1 MKKFL
6 LTFIVTVLASWGLMA
21 ETVTFQTNSSTISN
35 QSSWII
41 NNDLTGKAPSS
52 GTLKSSYLQIIQ
64 NKTLTIEGKDGVTIT
79 KIVYNATSGT
89 DYKFKIED
97 SFKPASTTS
106 NSVASSTFTW
116 TGSSKSVEYTRST
129 GKQTRIASIEI
140 TYTKES
146 GGDPSLKDAGLS
158 FPQAEYTVV
167 MGEDFEKPTLTKVT
181 DAAAVYSSTVESVAT
196 VNPSTG
202 VVTIVGKG
210 TTTIKAHTPKTE
222 TYNEGEASYTL
233 TVTGPVTTYYKI
245 EDLASVT
252 DGDYIIAYTNANNSY
267 YMGYIESGNK
277 YASAKTDGV
286 FDATAG
292 TVTVQSDYAVTIT
305 KLANGHYTLNTVKGY
320 LKSTSKGSMS
330 YSTSPAEWTISFT
343 DGVVSM
349 KPVDQS
355 FGLYCNPSSSR
366 FNTYNKETS
375 SNVYDIILYGPAA
388 VKTDWE
394 PALENMSL
402 TIGENK
408 SVNLG
413 SAHPSNI
420 SYQVAPADVASVDDN
435 GTVTALKAGNATITL
450 TWGDEPRYNPG
461 TTSFN
466 LTVSKKTYHFP
477 VATVSVEKGKTLS
490 ILPNNGPQN
499 ITYASADENIFT
511 VSEAGVITGVA
522 VGNANVN
529 VSWTEDDNFL
539 SGNATVAVTVKEPQQ
554 AGSVGFSRDAIRGI
568 VGYPVSWQV
577 AHVTGDGAVTYSAS
591 PAGIVTLDAA
601 TGEINSVNAE
611 GTVTITA
618 TMAETEAYTGAT
630 ASYTIT
636 VEKNPEAVNLSGGTA
651 TFDFSQENAYGM
663 YTYNSSTTGDTAD
676 ALGNMESDRTDN
688 KQAVTSI
695 TEGAVTLGIEGNYRL
710 FDDYWNNDGIHHY
723 ELRMYGGNP
732 ALTLTFTGNGSKIK
746 SITFADADARSFYN
760 YSTDGSNAVGVV
772 DGKTTKFTYATPVSD
787 AVFTLSTSEA
797 RVETATI
804 TVELEGS
811 GNKIQPALE
820 FVYDVINITAGGSF
834 DDMCVGETGIDNS
847 LIEYSVDEGTANPDY
862 LIIGSGEEFS
872 AEFYTPGVYTVRATY
887 TGNAT
892 SVAGQ
897 AVMRVNV
904 FPKLTLESE
913 EALEKGFNTSANAYA
928 IVPHGSEKDVTIAGV
943 PLTVKLYKGNSE
955 HNGILNVADESH
967 TVVMKYADKNEFTSP
982 EQTLHVVVRPA
993 TPEITEDN
1001 KLTVASGHSIYYRKA
1016 DDMANAPYKAESTEV
1031 LAFDLTGW
1039 TQYTADGIAKPT
1051 VKTYYKGIAVND
1063 GHAMTAANKNVA
1075 GNEMSF
1081 IIDPAGVITGIENV
1095 AVDGSEAPVRYYN
1108 LQGVQLPAAPAAG
1121 FYLEVQG
1128 SRATKRLAR

>member
-1 MKKFL
+1 
-6 LTFIVTVLASWGLMA
+6 
-21 ETVTFQTNSSTISN
+21 
-35 QSSWII
+35 
-41 NNDLTGKAPSS
+41 
-52 GTLKSSYLQIIQ
+52 
-64 NKTLTIEGKDGVTIT
+64 
-79 KIVYNATSGT
+79 
-89 DYKFKIED
+89 
-97 SFKPASTTS
+97 
-106 NSVASSTFTW
+106 
-116 TGSSKSVEYTRST
+116 
-129 GKQTRIASIEI
+129 
-140 TYTKES
+140 
-146 GGDPSLKDAGLS
+146 
-158 FPQAEYTVV
+158 
-167 MGEDFEKPTLTKVT
+167 
-181 DAAAVYSSTVESVAT
+181 
-196 VNPSTG
+196 
-202 VVTIVGKG
+202 
-210 TTTIKAHTPKTE
+210 AHTPKTE

-252 DGDYIIAYTNANNSY
+252 DGDYIIAYTNPKNSY

-320 LKSTSKGSMS
+320 LLSTSKGSMS
-330 YSTSPAEWTISFT
+330 YTTSPAEWTISFT

-349 KPVDQS
+349 KPVGES
-355 FGLYCNPSSSR
+355 FGLYCNPSYSR
-366 FNTYNKETS
+366 FNTYDKTS
-375 SNVYDIILYGPAA
+375 SSVYDIILYGPAA

-420 SYQVAPADVASVDDN
+420 SYLVTPADVASVDDN
-435 GTVTALKAGNATITL
+435 GLVTALKAGNATITL
-450 TWGDEPRYNPG
+450 TWGDEPRYNSG

-490 ILPNNGPQN
+490 ILPDNGPQN

-554 AGSVGFSRDAIRGI
+554 AGSVGFSREAIRGI
-568 VGYPVSWQV
+568 VSYPVSWQV
-577 AHVTGDGAVTYSAS
+577 AHVTGDGAVTYSAT

-601 TGEINSVNAE
+601 TGEITSVNAE

-651 TFDFSQENAYGM
+651 TFDFSQKNAYGL
-663 YTYNSSTTGDTAD
+663 YTYNSSTTGETAD
-676 ALGNMESDRTDN
+676 ALGKMEGNRPDN

-710 FDDYWNNDGIHHY
+710 FEDYWDKDGSYHY

-746 SITFADADARSFYN
+746 SITFADDDARSFSN
-760 YSTDGSNAVGVV
+760 HSTDDGSIAEGVV
-772 DGKTTKFTYATPVSD
+772 DGKTTKFTYATPVSE
-787 AVFTLSTSEA
+787 AVYTLSTSEA

-811 GNKIQPALE
+811 GNKIQPALA
-820 FVYDVINITAGGSF
+820 FDDDVINITAGDSF
-834 DDMCVGETGIDNS
+834 DGMCRGVTGIDNS
-847 LIEYSVDEGTANPDY
+847 LIEYSVDEGKEGDS
-862 LIIGSGEEFS
+862 LILGENEEFS
-872 AEFYTPGVYTVRATY
+872 AEFYTPGVYTIRASY
-887 TGNAT
+887 PGNDAT
-892 SVAGQ
+892 VAGQ

-904 FPKLTLESE
+904 FPKLTVESE
-913 EALEKGFNTSANAYA
+913 EALEKGFNTSKNAYA

-967 TVVMKYADKNEFTSP
+967 TVVMKYAGKDEFKSP

-1031 LAFDLTGW
+1031 PAFDLTGW

>member
-1 MKKFL
+1 M
-6 LTFIVTVLASWGLMA
+6 TFPLSFTTSDFA
-21 ETVTFQTNSSTISN
+21 
-35 QSSWII
+35 
-41 NNDLTGKAPSS
+41 GK
-52 GTLKSSYLQIIQ
+52 
-64 NKTLTIEGKDGVTIT
+64 TIT
-79 KIVYNATSGT
+79 KVIVNASANVESSLSVTVGGKDFGTSQT
-89 DYKFKIED
+89 LT
-97 SFKPASTTS
+97 STQNNYTFEGSEQAGDIVIKYTS
-106 NSVASSTFTW
+106 SSTGRAYLRSISVTFSEG
-116 TGSSKSVEYTRST
+116 GSTP
-129 GKQTRIASIEI
+129 
-140 TYTKES
+140 
-146 GGDPSLKDAGLS
+146 DPELADAGLS
-158 FPQAEYTVV
+158 FPQAQYSANLGEY
-167 MGEDFEKPTLTKVT
+167 FEKPTLRKAT

-202 VVTIVGKG
+202 VITLVAAG
-210 TTTIKAHTPKTE
+210 TTTIKAKTVA
-222 TYNEGEASYTL
+222 TKTHKAGEASYTL
-233 TVTGPVTTYYKI
+233 TVNDPNAPKLNLITSAAELEAAEYIIFVAPKAKKVANNTNYANNRKASNIVVSSDMLTVTPTDDMLKFT
-245 EDLASVT
+245 VGK
-252 DGDYIIAYTNANNSY
+252 DGDKYTFKTINYSDPQGYLGTQGYLGNTANKNYATINATIAEGRKATVTFSTTDNTATVVFANTNVQQYFQYNGTDNNNSLFSCY
-267 YMGYIESGNK
+267 NGV
-277 YASAKTDGV
+277 KTDTG
-286 FDATAG
+286 
-292 TVTVQSDYAVTIT
+292 YEAVAI
-305 KLANGHYTLNTVKGY
+305 
-320 LKSTSKGSMS
+320 
-330 YSTSPAEWTISFT
+330 
-343 DGVVSM
+343 
-349 KPVDQS
+349 
-355 FGLYCNPSSSR
+355 
-366 FNTYNKETS
+366 
-375 SNVYDIILYGPAA
+375 YGPAA

-450 TWGDEPRYNPG
+450 TWGDEPRYNSG

-554 AGSVGFSRDAIRGI
+554 AGSVGFSRDAIRS
-568 VGYPVSWQV
+568 VVDYPVSWQV
-577 AHVTGDGAVTYSAS
+577 AHVTGDGAVTYSAT
-591 PAGIVTLDAA
+591 PAGIVTLNAA
-601 TGEINSVNAE
+601 TGEITSVNAE

-651 TFDFSQENAYGM
+651 TFDFSQKNAYGM

-676 ALGNMESDRTDN
+676 ALGKMEGDRPDSN
-688 KQAVTSI
+688 PAVTSI

-710 FDDYWNNDGIHHY
+710 FDDYWNNDGSHHY
-723 ELRMYGGNP
+723 ELRMYEGNP

-746 SITFADADARSFYN
+746 SITFADADARSFSN
-760 YSTDGSNAVGVV
+760 NSTDGSIAVGVV
-772 DGKTTKFTYATPVSD
+772 DGKTTKFTYATPVSE
-787 AVFTLSTSEA
+787 AVYILSTSEA

-804 TVELEGS
+804 TVELEGES
-811 GNKIQPALE
+811 KAQPGMTFGENYTNLT
-820 FVYDVINITAGGSF
+820 VGSTYDGMAGGSGNGY
-834 DDMCVGETGIDNS
+834 DKS
-847 LIEYSVDEGTANPDY
+847 LIKYSVDEGTADSDY
-862 LIIGSGEEFS
+862 LIIGSGEEFI
-872 AEFYTPGVYTVRATY
+872 AEFYTPGVYTIRASY
-887 TGNAT
+887 PGNDAT
-892 SVAGQ
+892 VAGQ

-904 FPKLTLESE
+904 FPKLTVESE
-913 EALEKGFNTSANAYA
+913 EALEKGFNTSENAYA

-967 TVVMKYADKNEFTSP
+967 TVVMKYAGKDEFKSP

-1031 LAFDLTGW
+1031 PAFDLTGW